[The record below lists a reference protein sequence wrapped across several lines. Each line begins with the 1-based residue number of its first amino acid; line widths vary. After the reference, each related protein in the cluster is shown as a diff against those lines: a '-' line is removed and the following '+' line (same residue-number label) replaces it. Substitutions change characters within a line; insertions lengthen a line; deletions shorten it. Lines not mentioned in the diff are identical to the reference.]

1 MILMMVLSKFQTTIT
16 MAMTISSSSL
26 FPLWYNNKNH
36 LRNLDSRTS
45 KYNRWLNNN
54 NNINNA
60 TKTGQRNQQSDEEPA
75 NSPRKRSAPS
85 SEASKRTVQE
95 IGKSSEN
102 NLSTA
107 SSSAERRWTSKIS
120 TATCN
125 LPI

>member
-16 MAMTISSSSL
+16 MTISSSPS
-26 FPLWYNNKNH
+26 FPQWCNNKKH

-45 KYNRWLNNN
+45 EYNQWLINN

-60 TKTGQRNQQSDEEPA
+60 TKTGQRNQQSDDEPA

-102 NLSTA
+102 NLSTE
-107 SSSAERRWTSKIS
+107 SFSAERRWTSKIS